1 MCASPPFAATKTTP
15 RVTLPHR
22 QQGTDTFLSL
32 ASHVSLFA
40 RATGASASEA
50 RPLARA
56 ARNARYSPR
65 LFRGTNSGVAAAPC
79 PSPSPTLSA
88 ETPPLKESVARLSL
102 EQPDSTQAFLSC
114 EQPLVAP
121 ESQRAES
128 IENHV
133 QAPVQAPCTGA
144 CTWCGAKLRMLRA
157 WPHVQAPV
165 IHMSHWNRDQISIP
179 ICHWSR

>member
-15 RVTLPHR
+15 RITLPHR

-32 ASHVSLFA
+32 ASHVWLFA

-114 EQPLVAP
+114 QQPLHQSRSWPNQSRKDAP
-121 ESQRAES
+121 SL
-128 IENHV
+128 
-133 QAPVQAPCTGA
+133 APSTG
-144 CTWCGAKLRMLRA
+144 TRYPYVTL
-157 WPHVQAPV
+157 
-165 IHMSHWNRDQISIP
+165 DQGY
-179 ICHWSR
+179 HWSR

>member
-1 MCASPPFAATKTTP
+1 MCASPPFAAAKTTP
-15 RVTLPHR
+15 RITLPHR

-32 ASHVSLFA
+32 ASHVWLFA
-40 RATGASASEA
+40 RGTGASASEA

-128 IENHV
+128 IEKGCSEPGPMYRH
-133 QAPVQAPCTGA
+133 Q
-144 CTWCGAKLRMLRA
+144 L
-157 WPHVQAPV
+157 
-165 IHMSHWNRDQISIP
+165 S
-179 ICHWSR
+179 ICHTGSGIRYPYPYVTGRGSGGNY